1 VIVVDTHVWL
11 WWVAE
16 PSKLSGAAR
25 RAIDEAETI
34 GVSAISAWE
43 VAMLVQKRRISLD
56 RDVAAWVR
64 QALAHARVSPQPATA
79 EVAVAAGL
87 LDGDGFPGDP
97 ADRFIYA
104 TARAHRAPLVTRD
117 ERIRG
122 FDARN
127 TVW

>member
-1 VIVVDTHVWL
+1 MIVLDTHAWL
-11 WWVAE
+11 WWIAE
-16 PSKLSGAAR
+16 PARLSRSAR

-43 VAMLVQKRRISLD
+43 VAMLVARRRISLD
-56 RDVAAWVR
+56 RDVAAWIR
-64 QALAHARVSPQPATA
+64 QALAPARVTSHPLTA
-79 EVAVAAGL
+79 DVAVAAGV
-87 LDGDGFPGDP
+87 LDGRSFPGDP

-104 TARAHRAPLVTRD
+104 TALASRARLVTRD
-117 ERIRG
+117 EAIRG